1 VELQQLKA
9 IDLSDTPFKRL
20 SISTI
25 DSSVLPVVVV
35 SEAELHIIGT
45 AFSVGI
51 AGLLITA
58 RHVAEEALS
67 LCGEIQDSWVAT
79 VYTVP
84 GHDSTGTSQI
94 FTNLTH
100 ASTVHYHPEFD
111 LAVMISR
118 WDHNGVIV
126 PLPGLALDCT
136 LPLSGERLLALGY
149 IRATIKRESN
159 EAGSITYEIEQSLV
173 ASEGHVTQL
182 YPNGRDSGML
192 PFPCF
197 ETSVRMDPG
206 MSGGPVISGVTG
218 GVCGVVCSG
227 LQEDAQRTFV
237 SFASVAGLIL
247 GLEDPS
253 QEPPLHLYEHARS
266 GQIHLTRPINDVTF
280 ESRGDDGWSLVFPTR

>member
-1 VELQQLKA
+1 MELQQLKA

-20 SISTI
+20 PISTI

-35 SEAELHIIGT
+35 SEAELHIVGT

-58 RHVAEEALS
+58 RHVAEQALC
-67 LCGEIQDSWVAT
+67 LCSQIRDSWVAT
-79 VYTVP
+79 VYTLP
-84 GHDSTGTSQI
+84 GHDSTGTPQT

-100 ASTVHYHPEFD
+100 ASTMHYHSEFD
-111 LAVMISR
+111 LAVLISR
-118 WDHNGVIV
+118 WEHNGAIV
-126 PLPGLALDCT
+126 PLPGFALDFT
-136 LPLSGERLLALGY
+136 LPQSGDRLLALGY
-149 IRATIKRESN
+149 TRTAIERESN
-159 EAGSITYEIEQSLV
+159 ADDSITYQIEQSLV
-173 ASEGHVTQL
+173 ASEGHVMQV
-182 YPNGRDSGML
+182 YPNGRDLSML

-227 LQEDAQRTFV
+227 LQEDDHGTFV

-253 QEPPLHLYEHARS
+253 LEPPIRLYEHARS
-266 GQIHLTRPINDVTF
+266 GKIPLTRDINDVTF
-280 ESRGDDGWSLVFPTR
+280 ESRGDVGWRLLFPTR